1 KRIKAQKKEEAR
13 HRKEEE
19 EKIEINKRLPTN
31 LKRPTAPERAK
42 VLANYTNVEFD
53 HHFAKWLQQF
63 HADSEAYWGRQDL
76 IDHFIVE
83 EANRLSPKEAES
95 SPEVSR
101 TKEVKQ
107 ITKLSLGPPQIL
119 PQP

>member
-1 KRIKAQKKEEAR
+1 EAQRAKEAR
-13 HRKEEE
+13 CQKEEE
-19 EKIEINKRLPTN
+19 EQIEIDKQLPKN

-42 VLANYTNVEFD
+42 VLANYTNAEFN
-53 HHFAKWLQQF
+53 HYFAKWLQQF

-83 EANRLSPKEAES
+83 EAIRLSPKDADL

-101 TKEVKQ
+101 TKG
-107 ITKLSLGPPQIL
+107 T
-119 PQP
+119 